1 MIENL
6 GTIFIAI
13 WVIAIILGIATNTLK
28 LRDTLLNWYRSKK
41 PKIKRV
47 EFNKDASIKILNF
60 SHPITETQKENIQ
73 ELLGKSIAE
82 IIDIQTQ
89 LDESR
94 SFHLQ
99 ICDLII
105 KANIKPEGLQNGQ
118 YMVNLPGFAPAAAV
132 VLGELHGR
140 MGHFPTIIRM
150 KKIEGSIPPVYNV
163 EEIIDLQA
171 VRDKARKCR

>member
-6 GTIFIAI
+6 GSIAIAI
-13 WVIAIILGIATNTLK
+13 WIVAIILGIATNTLK
-28 LRDTLLNWYRSKK
+28 LRDTIQNWYRSKK
-41 PKIKRV
+41 QKIRRI

-73 ELLGKSIAE
+73 KLLDRPIAG

-94 SFHLQ
+94 SFHSQ
-99 ICDLII
+99 VCDLII
-105 KANIKPEGLQNGQ
+105 KANIKPESLQQGD
-118 YMVNLPGFAPAAAV
+118 YIINLPGFTSAAAV
-132 VLGELHGR
+132 VVGELHGR

-150 KKIEGSIPPVYNV
+150 KKAEGSIPPVYNV

-171 VRDKARKCR
+171 VRDEARKCR